1 MSLKQFINTKFSI
14 QFNENIQSNK
24 NVKIVIPKEI
34 KNNSFKCELLS
45 NYILLRVL
53 INIPVFVG
61 YDLRNYKLNKNDVAT
76 IPTVNAK
83 ALIKRKVAV
92 EINIGVVQWAM
103 IIFIVIYVGRML
115 VSGIGSHHLKVLI
128 QIQNFIT
135 GFVLI
140 AGRYIAK
147 QIIYKK

>member
-14 QFNENIQSNK
+14 QFNENIRSNK

-53 INIPVFVG
+53 INIPIFVG

-92 EINIGVVQWAM
+92 EINIGVVQ
-103 IIFIVIYVGRML
+103 
-115 VSGIGSHHLKVLI
+115 
-128 QIQNFIT
+128 
-135 GFVLI
+135 
-140 AGRYIAK
+140 
-147 QIIYKK
+147 